1 MGWNDILLN
10 NSFYKC
16 TAQAECH
23 CVTIYN
29 LVLSVKMILCP
40 DMALSRQGTAVCP
53 KGKWN
58 YWCCA
63 GAKVLNKQYFLREF
77 HENILANWLQH
88 AGKLGHSSNNN

>member
-29 LVLSVKMILCP
+29 LELSVKMILCP
-40 DMALSRQGTAVCP
+40 DMALSRLETAVCP

-63 GAKVLNKQYFLREF
+63 RAKVLNKQCFLKEF
-77 HENILANWLQH
+77 ENILDNWL
-88 AGKLGHSSNNN
+88 